1 MTKTAP
7 QTARHKQRL
16 HGTALSTLQSRLRIG
31 TALAGM
37 VLPLGIPG
45 VALAADECGAPLGG
59 VVTCTATGS
68 PYAGGITYATGGSDL
83 TLILS
88 ADAVVQAAVGSAGIA
103 VTGSAG
109 KIVIESDGRVTTVGD
124 NNNAVSARSDTDAV
138 TVTNTGVISTAG
150 ISSLGI
156 QATSQ
161 DGTVS
166 VQNDGTIATT
176 GEGAHG
182 INAESTSGTVTVTNG
197 GSVTTEGVR
206 AHAIWAQNDQGDV
219 VVDNSGDISA
229 TGEDSS
235 AIQASAATGNV
246 TVISTGAVSTVDGTA
261 IFAGTGGAG
270 QVLVDVSS
278 VTAGGGG
285 RGINALSAD
294 GDIRVMVGSATTTSE
309 EGPAVDMRSANG
321 NLTLE
326 AGTLTTFGGVSS
338 GVYAYT
344 DTGTIDLEANSIV
357 THGDDSYG
365 INASTNSGPILI
377 DVGSVTTSGDWADAI
392 NASSTTGTITVD
404 ARGAISTA
412 GSNSNGVNVATDGDV
427 SVTVNDI
434 NTAGQES
441 KAVVASSGTGALTV
455 VADGSISTAGSESHG
470 IMTSSSSGDVTVT
483 NSGTIATTG
492 DDTVGVGAESI
503 SGKITV
509 TNSGS
514 VTTAGERS
522 DAIWASN
529 DQGEIVIGNTGTVG
543 TTGAA
548 SDAIYASTNTG
559 NVTVTSTGTV
569 TAVDGTGVLA
579 QSTSGNIVLD
589 IASATG
595 GGQGNRAVYGLSA
608 TGNVTA
614 RVGTASTTGEAY
626 VVDLRSV
633 GGDISLVAGDAS
645 SEGAGAIGVFATTD
659 TGRVDLEV
667 NSVRTVGEDSN
678 GVNATTV
685 SGAIAIDVT
694 GPITTLGDRST
705 AIFAESQTGAV
716 TVDARGPISTSGLWA
731 SGIEVST
738 DNDVTITAGE
748 IATAGR
754 GGDGISASSGSGKLT
769 VVANGTITTK
779 GRSAKGI
786 AASSDS
792 GDIDITAG
800 NIDTTRDDA
809 HGIEANSNTGKVKIV
824 SNGSIAVRG
833 ENAHGI
839 TAGGGAGTT
848 VIADSVSV
856 SGYVA
861 DGIVLSG
868 GAGINLRVRNLD
880 VTGEGSDGIIADATA
895 GAVVIDVG
903 NVHVSDGRAIS
914 AQTGAGDTSLR
925 IAGKVQ
931 GFAEEVVYAGST
943 GNTRIDILAGGE
955 VSSFDGTRTAILAS
969 GTNVVI
975 NNAGLI
981 SATTVPT
988 IIAEN
993 GTVRFD
999 NSGTFIGSVSFGAGD
1014 DLIINSGMFSMSGTS
1029 DFWTGD
1035 DLFVNT
1041 GTVSLLAN
1049 AAFTGLERF
1058 DNAGLVTMA
1067 NNSAGEVLTL
1077 SGDYVGNNG
1086 RLALDIDTA
1095 SAVMRNDMLVIG
1107 GSASGTTTLVLNSV
1121 RGGAM
1126 LPGQTLTLVDAAGGS
1141 AAGAFTLSPG
1151 SVNAGFARYALNY
1164 DALGDDFYLS
1174 ASEGL
1179 GLFQM
1184 LKVNEGAQALWRQSA
1199 DAWSAR
1205 TASLRDP
1212 AKNGVEQG
1220 PVWFQFYSSADERD
1234 QTYAANSGDYDL
1246 SYRQKHVGGQVGADL
1261 GTLGGITYGLT
1272 GGYLASALTLAGTN
1286 DRTDYDAYNL
1296 GAYAQ
1301 GKWGNYFVN
1310 GLAKYDLF
1318 GAKIDSV
1325 TGGFTEKLDGRAYGL
1340 QLEAGARF
1348 GNDGFFLEPVASL
1361 AYSHTSLDTLE
1372 VLGAAVDFDA
1382 ANSLR
1387 GKIGARI
1394 GGATPVGAGVATF
1407 YLGAHLV
1414 NEFEGKDGVRFVNG
1428 GATSVLANDPVGAY
1442 GQFQLGAT
1450 LVSETG
1456 LNGFVEG
1463 TASVGNDYQN
1473 YGGRLG
1479 VRMAF

>member
-1 MTKTAP
+1 MTNTAP
-7 QTARHKQRL
+7 QSAQQKQTL
-16 HGTALSTLQSRLRIG
+16 HGTALSTLRSRLRIG

-45 VALAADECGAPLGG
+45 LALAADECGAPLGG
-59 VVTCTATGS
+59 VVTCTAAGN
-68 PYAGGITYATGGSDL
+68 PYAGGITYGGANF
-83 TLILS
+83 TLNLS
-88 ADAVVQAAVGSAGIA
+88 ADAEVRTSADGVNAVQATSGSGAIQ
-103 VTGSAG
+103 V
-109 KIVIESDGRVTTVGD
+109 D
-124 NNNAVSARSDTDAV
+124 NA
-138 TVTNTGVISTAG
+138 GVISTAG
-150 ISSLGI
+150 QSSVGI
-156 QATSQ
+156 MASSPNG
-161 DGTVS
+161 DVTVT
-166 VQNDGTIATT
+166 NGGTIATT

-182 INAESTSGTVTVTNG
+182 INAESTSGKVTVTNS

-219 VVDNSGDISA
+219 VVNNSGNIA
-229 TGEDSS
+229 TTGEDSA
-235 AIQASAATGNV
+235 AIQASATGGDV
-246 TVISTGAVSTVDGTA
+246 TVISTGTVSTVDGTA
-261 IFAGTGGAG
+261 IFAGTNGTG

-278 VTAGGGG
+278 VAAGGGG
-285 RGINALSAD
+285 RGINVSSVD
-294 GDIRVMVGSATTTSE
+294 GDIHVKVGLATTTSE
-309 EGPAVDMRSANG
+309 EGPTVDMSSSNG

-326 AGTLTTFGGVSS
+326 AGTLTTFGGASS

-344 DTGTIDLEANSIV
+344 DTGTIDLKANSIV

-365 INASTNSGPILI
+365 INASTNSGPIAI
-377 DVGSVTTSGDWADAI
+377 DVGSVTTTGDWAGGI
-392 NASSTTGTITVD
+392 NARSTTGTVTVD

-412 GSNSNGVNVATDGDV
+412 GS
-427 SVTVNDI
+427 
-434 NTAGQES
+434 ES
-441 KAVVASSGTGALTV
+441 R
-455 VADGSISTAGSESHG
+455 G

-492 DDTVGVGAESI
+492 DDTLGIGAESV

-522 DAIWASN
+522 DAIWAQN
-529 DQGEIVIGNTGTVG
+529 DQGDIVIGNTGTVG
-543 TTGAA
+543 TTGAS

-595 GGQGNRAVYGLSA
+595 GGLWNRAVYGLSA

-633 GGDISLVAGDAS
+633 GGDISLVAGDVS
-645 SEGAGAIGVFATTD
+645 SEGQGAIGVFATSD
-659 TGRVDLEV
+659 TGRVELEV
-667 NSVRTVGEDSN
+667 NSVRTVGDDSN
-678 GVNATTV
+678 GINATTV

-694 GPITTLGDRST
+694 GPITTLGDRSS
-705 AIFAESQTGAV
+705 AIFAESQTGAIS
-716 TVDARGPISTSGLWA
+716 VDARGPITTSGFWA

-748 IATAGR
+748 ISTAGR
-754 GGDGISASSGSGKLT
+754 GGDGISARSGSGKLT
-769 VVANGTITTK
+769 VVANGTIMTK
-779 GRSAKGI
+779 GKSAKGI
-786 AASSDS
+786 SASSDS
-792 GDIDITAG
+792 GDIDVTAG

-809 HGIEANSNTGKVKIV
+809 HGIEANSNTGKVKIA
-824 SNGSIAVRG
+824 SDGSIAVRG
-833 ENAHGI
+833 ENAYGI
-839 TAGGGAGTT
+839 KVGGSAGTT

-856 SGYVA
+856 SGRQA
-861 DGIVLSG
+861 GGIDLSSD
-868 GAGINLRVRNLD
+868 AGIDLRVRNLE
-880 VTGEGSDGIIADATA
+880 VTGEGSDGIVADASS
-895 GAVVIDVG
+895 GDVLIDVG

-914 AQTGAGDTSLR
+914 AQTGAGDTTLR

-931 GFAEEVVYAGST
+931 GFAEEIVYAGST
-943 GNTRIDILAGGE
+943 GDTRIDVLAGGE
-955 VSSFDGTRTAILAS
+955 VSSFDGTRTAIFTTGA
-969 GTNVVI
+969 NVVI

-988 IIAEN
+988 VIAR
-993 GTVRFD
+993 GTVRLNNTGTFIGGVSFED
-999 NSGTFIGSVSFGAGD
+999 GDDVIVNSGTFSLSGVSDFDLGD
-1014 DLIINSGMFSMSGTS
+1014 DRFS
-1029 DFWTGD
+1029 
-1035 DLFVNT
+1035 NT
-1041 GTVSLLAN
+1041 GIVNLLAS
-1049 AAFTGLERF
+1049 ATLQDLELF
-1058 DNAGLVTMA
+1058 ENSGLVTMA
-1067 NNSAGEVLTL
+1067 NNSAGEVLTIT
-1077 SGDYVGNNG
+1077 GDYVGTNG

-1126 LPGQTLTLVDAAGGS
+1126 LPGRTLTLVDAAGGTT
-1141 AAGAFTLSPG
+1141 AGAFTLSPD

-1205 TASLRDP
+1205 MASLRDP

-1234 QTYAANSGDYDL
+1234 QAYAANSGDYDL

-1261 GTLGGITYGLT
+1261 GTLGGVTYGLT
-1272 GGYLASALTLAGTN
+1272 GGYLASALKFAGSN

-1301 GKWGNYFVN
+1301 GQWGNYFVN

-1318 GAKIDSV
+1318 QAKIDSV

-1348 GNDGFFLEPVASL
+1348 GNDGFFLEPVASV
-1361 AYSHTSLDTLE
+1361 AYSRTDLDTLE

-1428 GATSVLANDPVGAY
+1428 GATTVLANDPVGAY

>member
-7 QTARHKQRL
+7 QAAQQKQRL
-16 HGTALSTLQSRLRIG
+16 HGTALSTLRSRLRIG

-45 VALAADECGAPLGG
+45 LALAADECGAPLGG
-59 VVTCTATGS
+59 VVTCTAAGN
-68 PYAGGITYATGGSDL
+68 PYAGGITYGG
-83 TLILS
+83 TNFTVNLS
-88 ADAVVQAAVGSAGIA
+88 ADAEVRTSAAGVNAVQATSSSGAIQV
-103 VTGSAG
+103 
-109 KIVIESDGRVTTVGD
+109 D
-124 NNNAVSARSDTDAV
+124 NI
-138 TVTNTGVISTAG
+138 GVISTAG
-150 ISSLGI
+150 QSSIGI
-156 QATSQ
+156 MASSPGG
-161 DGTVS
+161 DVTVT
-166 VQNDGTIATT
+166 NGGTIATT
-176 GEGAHG
+176 GEGAFG
-182 INAESTSGTVTVTNG
+182 INAESTSGKVTVTNG

-219 VVDNSGDISA
+219 VVNNSGNIST
-229 TGEDSS
+229 TGEDAA
-235 AIQASAATGNV
+235 AIQASATGGDV
-246 TVISTGAVSTVDGTA
+246 TVISTGTVSTVDGTA
-261 IFAGTGGAG
+261 IFAGTNGTG

-285 RGINALSAD
+285 RGINVSSVD
-294 GDIRVMVGSATTTSE
+294 GDIHVKVGSATTTSE
-309 EGPAVDMRSANG
+309 EGPTVDMSSSNG
-321 NLTLE
+321 DLTLE
-326 AGTLTTFGGVSS
+326 AGTLTTFGGASS
-338 GVYAYT
+338 GVYAYA
-344 DTGTIDLEANSIV
+344 DTGTIDLTANSIV

-365 INASTNSGPILI
+365 INASTNSGPIAI
-377 DVGSVTTSGDWADAI
+377 DVGSVTTTGDWAGGI
-392 NASSTTGTITVD
+392 NARSTTGAVTVD

-412 GSNSNGVNVATDGDV
+412 GS
-427 SVTVNDI
+427 
-434 NTAGQES
+434 ES
-441 KAVVASSGTGALTV
+441 R
-455 VADGSISTAGSESHG
+455 G

-483 NSGTIATTG
+483 NSGTVATTG
-492 DDTVGVGAESI
+492 DDTVGIGAESV

-522 DAIWASN
+522 DAIWAQN
-529 DQGEIVIGNTGTVG
+529 DQGDIVIGNTGTVG

-589 IASATG
+589 VASATG
-595 GGQGNRAVYGLSA
+595 GGLWNRAVYGLSA

-633 GGDISLVAGDAS
+633 GGDISLVAGDVS
-645 SEGAGAIGVFATTD
+645 SEGSGAIGVFATSD
-659 TGRVDLEV
+659 TGRVELEV
-667 NSVRTVGEDSN
+667 NSVSTVGDDSN

-685 SGAIAIDVT
+685 SGAIAIDIA
-694 GPITTLGDRST
+694 GPITTQGDRSS

-716 TVDARGPISTSGLWA
+716 SVDARGPISTSGLWA

-738 DNDVTITAGE
+738 DNDVTITAGN
-748 IATAGR
+748 ISTAGR
-754 GGDGISASSGSGKLT
+754 GGDGISASSGNGKLT

-779 GRSAKGI
+779 GKSAKGI
-786 AASSDS
+786 GVSSDS
-792 GDIDITAG
+792 GDIDVTAG
-800 NIDTTRDDA
+800 NIDTARDDA

-824 SNGSIAVRG
+824 SNGAIAVRG

-839 TAGGGAGTT
+839 KAESAGSIDVTAN
-848 VIADSVSV
+848 SVSV
-856 SGYVA
+856 SGYRA
-861 DGIVLSG
+861 DGVVLSSDT
-868 GAGINLRVRNLD
+868 GIELALRDLRV
-880 VTGEGSDGIIADATA
+880 TGDGSDGIIAHTTS
-895 GAVVIDVG
+895 GPVRIDVG
-903 NVHVSDGRAIS
+903 NVHASDGRAIS
-914 AQTGAGDTSLR
+914 AETRNGDTSVR
-925 IAGKVQ
+925 IAGKVRGQ
-931 GFAEEVVYAGST
+931 AEEIVYAGST
-943 GNTRIDILAGGE
+943 GVTRIDILADGE
-955 VSSFDGTRTAILAS
+955 VSSISGTSTAIFAA
-969 GTNVVI
+969 GTNVLI
-975 NNAGLI
+975 DNAGLI
-981 SATTVPT
+981 SATSVPT
-988 IIAEN
+988 LITSLDSTTNLA
-993 GTVRFD
+993 
-999 NSGTFIGSVSFGAGD
+999 NSGTFIGSLIFGEGGDLITNSGTFKLSGNSDFSDGD
-1014 DLIINSGMFSMSGTS
+1014 DRFMNSGI
-1029 DFWTGD
+1029 
-1035 DLFVNT
+1035 VN
-1041 GTVSLLAN
+1041 LLAS
-1049 AAFTGLERF
+1049 ATLQDLELF
-1058 DNAGLVTMA
+1058 ENSGLVTMA
-1067 NNSAGEVLTL
+1067 NNSAGEVLTIT
-1077 SGDYVGNNG
+1077 GDYVGTNG

-1095 SAVMRNDMLVIG
+1095 SAVMRSDMLVIG

-1126 LPGQTLTLVDAAGGS
+1126 LPGQTLTLVDAAGGT
-1141 AAGAFTLSPG
+1141 AAGAFTLSPDT
-1151 SVNAGFARYALNY
+1151 VNAGFARYALNY

-1205 TASLRDP
+1205 MASLRDP

-1234 QTYAANSGDYDL
+1234 QVYAANSGDYDL

-1272 GGYLASALTLAGTN
+1272 GGYLASALKFAGSN
-1286 DRTDYDAYNL
+1286 DRTDYDALNL

-1301 GKWGNYFVN
+1301 GQWGNYFVN

-1318 GAKIDSV
+1318 QAKIDSV

-1361 AYSHTSLDTLE
+1361 AYSRTDLDTLE

-1394 GGATPVGAGVATF
+1394 GGTTPVGAGVATF

>member
-7 QTARHKQRL
+7 QAAQQKQRL
-16 HGTALSTLQSRLRIG
+16 HGTALSTLRSRLRIG

-45 VALAADECGAPLGG
+45 LALAADECGAPLGG
-59 VVTCTATGS
+59 VVTCTAAGN
-68 PYAGGITYATGGSDL
+68 PYAGGITYGG
-83 TLILS
+83 TNFTVNLS
-88 ADAVVQAAVGSAGIA
+88 ADAEVRTSAAGVNAVQATSSSGSIQ
-103 VTGSAG
+103 V
-109 KIVIESDGRVTTVGD
+109 D
-124 NNNAVSARSDTDAV
+124 NI
-138 TVTNTGVISTAG
+138 GVISTAG
-150 ISSLGI
+150 QSSIGI
-156 QATSQ
+156 MASSPGG
-161 DGTVS
+161 DVTVT
-166 VQNDGTIATT
+166 NGGTIATT
-176 GEGAHG
+176 GEGAFG
-182 INAESTSGTVTVTNG
+182 INAESTSGKVTVTNG

-219 VVDNSGDISA
+219 VVNNSGNIST
-229 TGEDSS
+229 TGEDAA
-235 AIQASAATGNV
+235 AIQASATGGDV
-246 TVISTGAVSTVDGTA
+246 TVISTGTVSTVDGTA
-261 IFAGTGGAG
+261 IFAGTNGTG

-285 RGINALSAD
+285 RGINVSSVD
-294 GDIRVMVGSATTTSE
+294 GDIHVKVGSATTTSE
-309 EGPAVDMRSANG
+309 EGPTVDMSSSNG
-321 NLTLE
+321 DLTLE
-326 AGTLTTFGGVSS
+326 AGTLTTFGGASS

-344 DTGTIDLEANSIV
+344 DTGTIDLTANSIV

-365 INASTNSGPILI
+365 INASTNSGPIAI
-377 DVGSVTTSGDWADAI
+377 DVGSVTTTGDWAGGI
-392 NASSTTGTITVD
+392 NARSTTGAVTVD

-412 GSNSNGVNVATDGDV
+412 GS
-427 SVTVNDI
+427 
-434 NTAGQES
+434 ES
-441 KAVVASSGTGALTV
+441 R
-455 VADGSISTAGSESHG
+455 G

-483 NSGTIATTG
+483 NSGTVATTG
-492 DDTVGVGAESI
+492 DDTVGIGAESV

-522 DAIWASN
+522 DAIWAQN
-529 DQGEIVIGNTGTVG
+529 DQGDIVIGNTGTVG

-589 IASATG
+589 VASATG
-595 GGQGNRAVYGLSA
+595 GGLWNRAVYGLSA

-633 GGDISLVAGDAS
+633 GGDISLVAGDVS
-645 SEGAGAIGVFATTD
+645 SEGPGAIGVFATSD

-678 GVNATTV
+678 GINATTV
-685 SGAIAIDVT
+685 SGAIAIDVK
-694 GPITTLGDRST
+694 GPITTLGDRSS

-716 TVDARGPISTSGLWA
+716 SVDARGPISTSGLWA

-738 DNDVTITAGE
+738 DNDVTITAGN
-748 IATAGR
+748 ISTAGR

-769 VVANGTITTK
+769 VVGNGTITTK

-786 AASSDS
+786 AVSSDS
-792 GDIDITAG
+792 GDIDVTAG

-833 ENAHGI
+833 ENAYGI
-839 TAGGGAGTT
+839 KVGGSAGTT

-856 SGYVA
+856 SGRQA
-861 DGIVLSG
+861 GGIALSSY
-868 GAGINLRVRNLD
+868 AGIDLRVRNLD
-880 VTGEGSDGIIADATA
+880 VTGEGSDGIIAEASS
-895 GAVVIDVG
+895 GAVLIDVG

-914 AQTGAGDTSLR
+914 AQTDAGDTTLR

-931 GFAEEVVYAGST
+931 GFAEEIVYAGST
-943 GNTRIDILAGGE
+943 GDTRIDVLAGGE
-955 VSSFDGTRTAILAS
+955 VSSFDGTRTAIFAT
-969 GTNVVI
+969 GANVVI

-988 IIAEN
+988 IIAH
-993 GTVRFD
+993 GTVRLN
-999 NSGTFIGSVSFGAGD
+999 NSGTFIGGISFEDGD
-1014 DLIINSGMFSMSGTS
+1014 DVIVNSGTFSLSGVS
-1029 DFWTGD
+1029 DFDLGD
-1035 DLFVNT
+1035 DRFSNSGIVN
-1041 GTVSLLAN
+1041 LLAS
-1049 AAFTGLERF
+1049 ATLQDLELF
-1058 DNAGLVTMA
+1058 ENSGLVTMA
-1067 NNSAGEVLTL
+1067 NNSAGEVLTIT
-1077 SGDYVGNNG
+1077 GDYVGTNG

-1095 SAVMRNDMLVIG
+1095 SAVMRSDMLVIG
-1107 GSASGTTTLVLNSV
+1107 GAASGTTTLVLNSV

-1126 LPGQTLTLVDAAGGS
+1126 LPGQTLTLVDAAGGT
-1141 AAGAFTLSPG
+1141 AAGAFTLSPDT
-1151 SVNAGFARYALNY
+1151 VNAGFARYALNY

-1234 QTYAANSGDYDL
+1234 QVYAANSGDYDL

-1272 GGYLASALTLAGTN
+1272 GGYLASALKFAGSN

-1301 GKWGNYFVN
+1301 GQWGNYFVN

-1318 GAKIDSV
+1318 QAKIDSV

-1361 AYSHTSLDTLE
+1361 AYSRTDLDTLE

-1394 GGATPVGAGVATF
+1394 GGTAPVGAGVATF

>member
-7 QTARHKQRL
+7 QAAQQKQRL
-16 HGTALSTLQSRLRIG
+16 HGTALSTLRSRLRIG

-45 VALAADECGAPLGG
+45 LALAADECGAPLGG
-59 VVTCTATGS
+59 VVTCTAAGN
-68 PYAGGITYATGGSDL
+68 PYAGGITYGG
-83 TLILS
+83 TNFTVNLS
-88 ADAVVQAAVGSAGIA
+88 ADAEVRTSAAGVNAVQATSSSGSIQ
-103 VTGSAG
+103 V
-109 KIVIESDGRVTTVGD
+109 D
-124 NNNAVSARSDTDAV
+124 NI
-138 TVTNTGVISTAG
+138 GVISTAG
-150 ISSLGI
+150 QSSIGI
-156 QATSQ
+156 MASSPGG
-161 DGTVS
+161 DVTVT
-166 VQNDGTIATT
+166 NGGTIATT
-176 GEGAHG
+176 GEGAFG
-182 INAESTSGTVTVTNG
+182 INAESTSGKVTVTNG

-219 VVDNSGDISA
+219 VVNNSSNIST
-229 TGEDSS
+229 TGEDAA
-235 AIQASAATGNV
+235 AIQASATGGDV
-246 TVISTGAVSTVDGTA
+246 TVISTGTVSTVDGTA
-261 IFAGTGGAG
+261 IFAGTNGTG

-285 RGINALSAD
+285 RGINVSSVD
-294 GDIRVMVGSATTTSE
+294 GDIHVKVGSATTTSE
-309 EGPAVDMRSANG
+309 EGPTVDMSSSNG
-321 NLTLE
+321 DLTLE
-326 AGTLTTFGGVSS
+326 AGTLTTFGGASS

-344 DTGTIDLEANSIV
+344 DTGTIDLTANSIV

-365 INASTNSGPILI
+365 INASTNSGPIAI
-377 DVGSVTTSGDWADAI
+377 DVGSVTTTGDWAGGI
-392 NASSTTGTITVD
+392 NARSTTGAVTVD

-412 GSNSNGVNVATDGDV
+412 GS
-427 SVTVNDI
+427 
-434 NTAGQES
+434 ES
-441 KAVVASSGTGALTV
+441 R
-455 VADGSISTAGSESHG
+455 G

-483 NSGTIATTG
+483 NSGTVATTG
-492 DDTVGVGAESI
+492 DDTVGIGAESV

-522 DAIWASN
+522 DAIWAQN
-529 DQGEIVIGNTGTVG
+529 DQGDIVIGNTGTVG

-589 IASATG
+589 VASATG
-595 GGQGNRAVYGLSA
+595 GGLWNRAVYGLSA

-633 GGDISLVAGDAS
+633 GGDISLVAGDVS
-645 SEGAGAIGVFATTD
+645 SEGPGAIGVFATSD

-678 GVNATTV
+678 GINATTV
-685 SGAIAIDVT
+685 SGAIAIDVK
-694 GPITTLGDRST
+694 GPITTLGDRSS

-716 TVDARGPISTSGLWA
+716 SVDARGPISTSGLWA

-738 DNDVTITAGE
+738 DNDVTITAGN
-748 IATAGR
+748 ISTAGR

-786 AASSDS
+786 AVSSDS
-792 GDIDITAG
+792 GDIDVTAG

-833 ENAHGI
+833 ENAYGI
-839 TAGGGAGTT
+839 KVGGSAGTT

-856 SGYVA
+856 SGRQA
-861 DGIVLSG
+861 GGIALSSD
-868 GAGINLRVRNLD
+868 AGIDLRVRNLD
-880 VTGEGSDGIIADATA
+880 VTGEGSDGIIAEASS
-895 GAVVIDVG
+895 GAVLIDVG

-914 AQTGAGDTSLR
+914 AQTDAGDTTLR

-931 GFAEEVVYAGST
+931 GFAEEIVYAGST
-943 GNTRIDILAGGE
+943 GDTRIDVLAGGE
-955 VSSFDGTRTAILAS
+955 VSSFDGTRTAIFAT
-969 GTNVVI
+969 GANVVI

-988 IIAEN
+988 IIAH
-993 GTVRFD
+993 GTVRLN
-999 NSGTFIGSVSFGAGD
+999 NSGTFIGGISFEDGD
-1014 DLIINSGMFSMSGTS
+1014 DVIVNSGTFSLSGVS
-1029 DFWTGD
+1029 DFDLGD
-1035 DLFVNT
+1035 DRFSNSGIVN
-1041 GTVSLLAN
+1041 LLAS
-1049 AAFTGLERF
+1049 ATLQDLELF
-1058 DNAGLVTMA
+1058 ENSGLVTMA
-1067 NNSAGEVLTL
+1067 NNSAGEVLTIT
-1077 SGDYVGNNG
+1077 GDYVGTNG

-1095 SAVMRNDMLVIG
+1095 SAVMRSDMLVIG
-1107 GSASGTTTLVLNSV
+1107 GAASGTTTLVLNSV

-1126 LPGQTLTLVDAAGGS
+1126 LPGQTLTLVDAAGGT
-1141 AAGAFTLSPG
+1141 AAGAFTLSPDT
-1151 SVNAGFARYALNY
+1151 VNAGFARYALNY

-1234 QTYAANSGDYDL
+1234 QVYAANSGDYDL

-1272 GGYLASALTLAGTN
+1272 GGYLASALKFAGSN

-1301 GKWGNYFVN
+1301 GQWGNYFVN

-1318 GAKIDSV
+1318 QAKIDSV

-1361 AYSHTSLDTLE
+1361 AYSRTDLDTLE

-1394 GGATPVGAGVATF
+1394 GGTAPVGAGVATF